1 MTDLQYFWLVFTAFT
16 STPSSLCRL
25 NRLLPP
31 SIEKRLWARPLVV
44 NWWPERDKQSSKH
57 GTVERDAGHYQH
69 GALPR
74 VDRQK
79 MFTQRRKHE
88 APNTST
94 ADRNARSKRSAPLEI
109 VADSDDVWQVEETE
123 TNTCNS
129 TTLQQ
134 YHAHQLMTQV
144 THHSLMNHL
153 FAVLMLT
160 CAKWYACFNGW
171 LLLING

>member
-1 MTDLQYFWLVFTAFT
+1 M
-16 STPSSLCRL
+16 
-25 NRLLPP
+25 
-31 SIEKRLWARPLVV
+31 
-44 NWWPERDKQSSKH
+44 NWWPERDKQSGKH

-129 TTLQQ
+129 TMLQQYHATTVPRHDSTMLKQYHATTVPRHDSTTLQQ
-134 YHAHQLMTQV
+134 YHTHQLMTQV
-144 THHSLMNHL
+144 THHSLMYHL
-153 FAVLMLT
+153 LAVLMLT
-160 CAKWYACFNGW
+160 CAKWYACFNG
-171 LLLING
+171 